1 MRKIALLC
9 FMLCGLMVFAACAN
23 QAPAPAPAPAAPA
36 APAAPETPAEE
47 GTEMLGTGVPL
58 IIYTNHAPYRAERI
72 AERAAQYGFN
82 VQGVTAGGGATMERL
97 VAERHNPMAHIV
109 YGLNIF
115 LWHNLLE
122 NDVIMPYTPSWA
134 DRVYPAGI
142 SHPDGYYHF
151 AEHVTIL
158 LAYNADEI
166 DEPPTDWFDL
176 WMDPRF
182 HGTYQFETH
191 LGGATTR
198 KVISGILT
206 RFMDPDGFLGVSDEG
221 WNHIEMFYRYGV
233 PNIDNTDLF
242 INMADSTSPINMGQ
256 MWSSGLEPREEQYG
270 VNAGAVVPAVGV
282 PYSLHFVGVV
292 ANNNEM
298 EETLRFLEW
307 FTPEIRAELRVDD
320 PVQRYAQLPM
330 QDIDWD
336 FVSRHIDAWVEH
348 IYLNLMP

>member
-1 MRKIALLC
+1 MKKIALLC
-9 FMLCGLMVFAACAN
+9 FVLCGMLVFAACGNNN
-23 QAPAPAPAPAAPA
+23 QAPPAATPAPAAPA
-36 APAAPETPAEE
+36 APDAAADAGSDLP
-47 GTEMLGTGVPL
+47 GTGVPI
-58 IIYTNHAPYRAERI
+58 IIYTNHAPYRTDRI
-72 AERAAQYGFN
+72 AELAAQYGFN

-115 LWHNLLE
+115 LWNGLLE
-122 NDVIMPYTPSWA
+122 NEVIMPYTPSWA
-134 DRVYPAGI
+134 DRVYPQGL
-142 SHPDGYYHF
+142 SHPDRYYQF

-158 LAYNADEI
+158 LAYNADEL
-166 DEPPTDWFDL
+166 DEPPTDWLDL

-182 HGTYQFETH
+182 HGRYQFETH

-198 KVISGILT
+198 MVISGILS
-206 RFMDPDGFLGVSDEG
+206 RFQDPNGHLGVSDEG

-242 INMADSTSPINMGQ
+242 INMGDDTSPILMGQ

-270 VNAGAVVPAVGV
+270 INAGAVVPAVGV
-282 PYSLHFVGVV
+282 PYSMHFVGVV
-292 ANNNEM
+292 ANNDAM
-298 EETLRFLEW
+298 EETLRFMEW
-307 FTPEIRAELRVDD
+307 FTPEVRAQLRADD

-330 QDIDWD
+330 QDIDWE
-336 FVSRHIDAWVEH
+336 FVAQHIDAWVEH